1 MNRITIIII
10 WLIFPGVLD
19 CAAVAESSPCE
30 FEIRGVVCE
39 EESGLPIANVF
50 VRKSADPRLAATDT
64 LGRFTLSVNCV
75 YVDTLTFTHLSYE
88 SRQVVLS
95 SSPQD
100 TIVFVDT
107 LFLRIKPRVIEG
119 ITVRAKRD
127 VPFRRPSINV
137 DRYTAVEL
145 AEFPGS
151 FNDPSRF
158 VRILPGVQTSNDFRS
173 DLVVRGGNP
182 VEAGVL
188 LDGFVIPNLN
198 HFGQQGSTGG
208 PFGMLSARDVAELHF
223 SPGGFSVKYPNRL
236 SSMLEYKTV
245 KPRDYDHRFRAQLEL
260 TGFSLSGAES
270 SETTYGAVTVRRG
283 FYDAVKDQL
292 NLPSAPRFTDML
304 TRFGIKLTDNQI
316 LSSTGLFAVDR
327 FSLPAGELP
336 YDDGSL
342 DYDQNQAFWG
352 IRLLSLESSRSS
364 AELSY
369 SFVYNDYDIGYS
381 QHRVKDVFLNES
393 YERTHRF
400 AFNYSTESESGIWWN
415 SGLNFT
421 HSADSY
427 NIGIVDYVDE
437 FGVPRLGTKLDS
449 RLDINASGVYAE
461 AIARPVEPVEVTAG
475 IRHDYNFLLD
485 RGLIS
490 PRFHVKCELLQG
502 LSATAGYGL
511 FGQAPSN
518 LWLAS
523 DPSNYDLPFFRATH
537 LTAGARWMPSD
548 NISLRVEAYY
558 KDYLNYPVS
567 YTDSIRTMVDW
578 GTDFRFYDTRKVTA
592 DGSGYARGIEI
603 TLQGRLRD
611 AINYVLGGSLSKSRY
626 SGIAGHEVDGDFD
639 TRYSLG
645 ASVSYSPLRW
655 LQFGL
660 QYSRKGGEPYT
671 PVDELV
677 SYLRRYTFFDHS
689 RINEAFYPP
698 YHRLDLRVSTSW
710 AIGSVHME
718 VFGDLLNV
726 YDRENV
732 YLYYWDSDAA
742 RVESYK
748 QWNRLAVFGIGVQF

>member
-1 MNRITIIII
+1 MNRTTILIL
-10 WLIFPGVLD
+10 WLIIPGVVFR
-19 CAAVAESSPCE
+19 AAVAESEPRE
-30 FEIRGVVCE
+30 LEIRGVVLE
-39 EESGLPIANVF
+39 RESGFPIATVY
-50 VRKSADPRLAATDT
+50 VRSSDDSVLAVTDT
-64 LGRFTLSVNCV
+64 LGKFALKANRS

-88 SRQVVLS
+88 SGRIAVTS
-95 SSPQD
+95 TSTD
-100 TIVFVDT
+100 TIVFLDT

-119 ITVRAKRD
+119 ITVRARRE

-270 SETTYGAVTVRRG
+270 SETTYGAVTFRRS
-283 FYDAVKDQL
+283 FYDAVEDQL
-292 NLPSAPRFTDML
+292 NLPAAPAFTDVL
-304 TRFGIKLTDNQI
+304 TRFGAKLTDNQI
-316 LSSTGLFAVDR
+316 LSGTGLIAIDR

-342 DYDQNQAFWG
+342 DYDQNQTFWG
-352 IRLLSLESSRSS
+352 VRLLSLESPRTS
-364 AELSY
+364 AELGY

-381 QHRVKDVFLNES
+381 QHRVKNVFLNKS

-400 AFNYSTESESGIWWN
+400 AFDYSLDTESRIRWN
-415 SGLNFT
+415 TGLDFT
-421 HSADSY
+421 HSAGSY

-437 FGVPRLGTKLDS
+437 FGVLRLGTQLESKLDV
-449 RLDINASGVYAE
+449 NASGLYAE
-461 AIARPVEPVEVTAG
+461 AIGMPFEPVEVTAG
-475 IRHDYNFLLD
+475 VRHDYNFLLD
-485 RGLIS
+485 RGLLS
-490 PRFHVKCELLQG
+490 PRLHFRIELTEG
-502 LSATAGYGL
+502 LVATAGYGL

-523 DPSNYDLPFFRATH
+523 DPGNYHLPFFRATH
-537 LTAGARWMPSD
+537 LTAGARWVPSK
-548 NISLRVEAYY
+548 NLSLRVETYY

-567 YTDSIRTMVDW
+567 YADSIRTMVDW
-578 GTDFRFYDTRKVTA
+578 GTDFRFYDTRQITA

-603 TLQGRLRD
+603 TLQGTLHSSVS
-611 AINYVLGGSLSKSRY
+611 YVFGGSLSKSRY

-645 ASVSYSPLRW
+645 ASISYSPLRW

-677 SYLRRYTFFDHS
+677 SYLRKYTILDYS
-689 RINEAFYPP
+689 RINESFYPP
-698 YHRLDLRVSTSW
+698 YHRLDLRISTEW
-710 AIGSVHME
+710 SVAGADVE
-718 VFGDLLNV
+718 LFGDLLNV

-732 YLYYWDSDAA
+732 YLYYWDSDSAS
-742 RVESYK
+742 VDTYK